1 MIGVLWVLVSVLSV
15 AMLGPVVLIVRGP
28 TVFDRMVGVG
38 AMGTTTLL
46 LVGLLGWVD
55 GRLDMFVDIAM
66 AYAMLN
72 FAGAIIVAKYLDV
85 TRRRDAGW
93 RT

>member
-1 MIGVLWVLVSVLSV
+1 MMGVVWVLVAVLSI
-15 AMLGPVVLIVRGP
+15 AMLAPVVRVARGP
-28 TVFDRMVGVG
+28 TVFDRMVGAG

-55 GRLDMFVDIAM
+55 RRLDMFVDIAM

-72 FAGAIIVAKYLDV
+72 FAGAIVVAKYLDV
-85 TRRRDAGW
+85 TRGARS
-93 RT
+93 

>member
-1 MIGVLWVLVSVLSV
+1 VTGVVGVLVVALAV
-15 AMLGPVVLIVRGP
+15 AMLAPVVRVVRGP
-28 TVFDRMVGVG
+28 TVFDRMVGAG

-46 LVGLLGWVD
+46 LVGLVGWVD

-72 FAGAIIVAKYLDV
+72 FASAIVVAKYLDV
-85 TRRRDAGW
+85 TREGRP
-93 RT
+93 

>member
-1 MIGVLWVLVSVLSV
+1 MTGVVWTLLVVLSI
-15 AMLGPVVLIVRGP
+15 AMLGPVVRVVRGP

-55 GRLDMFVDIAM
+55 RRLDMFVDIAL

-72 FAGAIIVAKYLDV
+72 FAGAIVVAKFLDV
-85 TRRRDAGW
+85 TRERRS
-93 RT
+93 

>member
-1 MIGVLWVLVSVLSV
+1 MIGVVWALLAVLSI
-15 AMLGPVVLIVRGP
+15 AMLGPLVRVVRGP

-46 LVGLLGWVD
+46 LVALIGWVD
-55 GRLDMFVDIAM
+55 RRLDMFVDIAM

-72 FAGAIIVAKYLDV
+72 FAGAIVVAKYLDV
-85 TRRRDAGW
+85 TRESRP
-93 RT
+93 

>member
-1 MIGVLWVLVSVLSV
+1 MMGVVWVLVAVLSI
-15 AMLGPVVLIVRGP
+15 AMLAPVVLVVRGP
-28 TVFDRMVGVG
+28 TVFDRMVGAG

-55 GRLDMFVDIAM
+55 RRLDMFVDIAM

-72 FAGAIIVAKYLDV
+72 FAGAIVVAKYLDV
-85 TRRRDAGW
+85 TRGTDG
-93 RT
+93 